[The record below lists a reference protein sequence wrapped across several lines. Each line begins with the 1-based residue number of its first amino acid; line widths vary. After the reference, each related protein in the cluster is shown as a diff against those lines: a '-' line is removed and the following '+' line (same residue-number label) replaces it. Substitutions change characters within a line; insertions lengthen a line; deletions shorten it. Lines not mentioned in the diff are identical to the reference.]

1 MMSYCT
7 KMDIVVV
14 AASEQDTDKKQNDKK
29 QKVKQMGQQKLSS
42 TNNPIKNIIPKNIFK
57 KIF

>member
-14 AASEQDTDKKQNDKK
+14 AASEQDTDKK